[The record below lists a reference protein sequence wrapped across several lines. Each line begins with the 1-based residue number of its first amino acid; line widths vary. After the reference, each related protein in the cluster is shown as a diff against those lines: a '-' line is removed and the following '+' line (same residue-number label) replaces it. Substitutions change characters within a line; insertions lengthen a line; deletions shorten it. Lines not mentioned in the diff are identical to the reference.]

1 MRAAATEWRSRRAAR
16 GSQSR
21 VTRMDLRVFIAACV
35 ISAASVALVTFA
47 GDRAQRAMRGGVS
60 RLGLLIGLTAGGAI
74 VTVFDLFL
82 AYLVMAFWNDVVAPG
97 LGLGAVALLTPF
109 VFVAVAHI
117 WSTLALARRRWTAA
131 PVPIERDPFR

>member
-1 MRAAATEWRSRRAAR
+1 
-16 GSQSR
+16 
-21 VTRMDLRVFIAACV
+21 MDLRVFIAACV

-74 VTVFDLFL
+74 VTVFDLLL
-82 AYLVMAFWNDVVAPG
+82 AFLVMTLWNAVFAPG

-117 WSTLALARRRWTAA
+117 WSTLALARRRWSAA